1 MPALHSPPIS
11 SIVPGTTGTWRQQLL
26 CLWLA
31 NSDLG
36 TPVIAWSRYDGAS
49 DHDVRGL
56 EEAPPYRNAVA
67 AMRDG
72 WRVVQMSL
80 PQAHRE
86 GTGYTTGYLPHA
98 VMLERFVEIPS

>member
-1 MPALHSPPIS
+1 MPALHPFPIS
-11 SIVPGTTGTWRQQLL
+11 PIAPGVTGAWRQQLL

-49 DHDVRGL
+49 DRDIRGS
-56 EEAPPYRNAVA
+56 EDAPPYANAVA

-80 PQAHRE
+80 PQAHRAD
-86 GTGYTTGYLPHA
+86 TGHTTDYLPHA
-98 VMLERFVEIPS
+98 VILERFVEIPS